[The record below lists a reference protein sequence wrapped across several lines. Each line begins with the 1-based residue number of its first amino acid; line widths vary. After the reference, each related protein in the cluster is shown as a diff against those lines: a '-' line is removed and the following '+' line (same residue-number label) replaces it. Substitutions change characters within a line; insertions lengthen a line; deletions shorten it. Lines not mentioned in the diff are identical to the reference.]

1 MSAEMAKIVG
11 LETGKDETYY
21 SHVRYDINPLLPANA
36 TQIMDVGCGEGLTA
50 AWLKQRYK
58 GAKVIGVEGNAELRD
73 GLRRKLDEVHIIDL
87 NKGLP
92 DVRGNDLILF
102 LDVLEHLPDP
112 LQVLKQAR
120 ELLADGGKVIVSVP
134 NIANLW
140 VSGRLFWKGEFKYG
154 NSGILDRTHM
164 RFFVRKSLEE
174 MMTAAGFVV
183 VSGMYSGMFSRR
195 QRLLNFMTFGMMANR
210 IARQLI
216 AVGMKIPTPQG
227 STKWI
232 ICEKSQQGTKTGH

>member
-1 MSAEMAKIVG
+1 MSEMTKIIG
-11 LETGKDETYY
+11 LEAGKGETYY
-21 SHVRYDINPLLPANA
+21 SHVRYDIKPLLPAKA

-50 AWLKQRYK
+50 AWLKHRYK
-58 GAKVIGVEGNAELRD
+58 GAKVIGVEGNAELRE

-92 DVRGNDLILF
+92 DVKGNDLILF

-112 LQVLKQAR
+112 LQVLKQAKG
-120 ELLADGGKVIVSVP
+120 LLADGGKVIVSVP

-140 VSGRLFWKGEFKYG
+140 VSGRLFWKGEFQYG

-195 QRLLNFMTFGMMANR
+195 QRLLNFMTFGMMRNR
-210 IARQLI
+210 IARQLV
-216 AVGMKIPTPQG
+216 AVGMKIPTAQG
-227 STKWI
+227 STKWVT
-232 ICEKSQQGTKTGH
+232 CEKSQPGIKTGN